1 MISSALWAIES
12 EAHCRVAVGG
22 GAGNWE
28 TCPDAELRPTEGFES
43 IGHAF
48 WFTAVTLTTVG
59 YGDVTPYTGGG
70 RALAIAA
77 ALSGIVVIA
86 MPIAVA
92 RGGHVAANIFAP
104 AASGTI
110 NAIIRTAAEGIDGIG

>member
-1 MISSALWAIES
+1 M
-12 EAHCRVAVGG
+12 HCRVAVGG

-59 YGDVTPYTGGG
+59 YGDVRRAPQRPPRFAGAGVP
-70 RALAIAA
+70 RALCP
-77 ALSGIVVIA
+77 S
-86 MPIAVA
+86 
-92 RGGHVAANIFAP
+92 
-104 AASGTI
+104 
-110 NAIIRTAAEGIDGIG
+110 